1 MAMPRDAHVV
11 LVPENSRLANLCFY
25 CGQDHESG
33 LRKFWYVDKPD
44 SYFVQQTSSGIEVVL
59 VRVRCCCV
67 CERNVKRFSSKA

>member
-11 LVPENSRLANLCFY
+11 LVPENSDLCNKCFY

-33 LRKFWYVDKPD
+33 RSKFWYVDKLD